1 MCPNRFFI
9 LLGTSRSH
17 SLFLHTDSG
26 NQTFT
31 HPCTDASQ
39 PSGAS
44 LVLIRGRGSP
54 AGPPDATSHA
64 EQVLRRALLANCSL
78 QILVEVELL
87 RVLNSVLAST
97 DGVSGPTKFIPQH
110 SIFFPH
116 KNKDAS
122 PLFHMSSRQIIDI
135 N

>member
-1 MCPNRFFI
+1 M
-9 LLGTSRSH
+9 
-17 SLFLHTDSG
+17 
-26 NQTFT
+26 
-31 HPCTDASQ
+31 
-39 PSGAS
+39 
-44 LVLIRGRGSP
+44 LIRGRGSP
-54 AGPPDATSHA
+54 TGPPDATSHA

-87 RVLNSVLAST
+87 RVLNSVLA
-97 DGVSGPTKFIPQH
+97 GGPRRMESQDSPSLF
-110 SIFFPH
+110 H